1 MQCRHST
8 DLDGYCRGVRNGLW
22 KWAGHTHNPHTHT
35 HSNKYSRSQSGD
47 SKCYNLFAVFPV
59 KCSILYKWK
68 HQQLP
73 RKNALVQGCCRFPV
87 PLPVSFK
94 TSHLPGCY
102 PNEINSTKLNK
113 DDTKGVR
120 TKDSPRIEMKPTG
133 ILKLTEL
140 PHWQSQVSFGKR
152 ISAESED
159 YSGTIYF

>member
-1 MQCRHST
+1 MDIVVGWGMGCEN
-8 DLDGYCRGVRNGLW
+8 GRG
-22 KWAGHTHNPHTHT
+22 TPTIHNPHTHT

-47 SKCYNLFAVFPV
+47 SKCNNLFAVFPV

-68 HQQLP
+68 HQKLP

-87 PLPVSFK
+87 PLPVSF
-94 TSHLPGCY
+94 LPGCY

-140 PHWQSQVSFGKR
+140 PHWQSQVSFGKGYQKGVR
-152 ISAESED
+152 ITVVR
-159 YSGTIYF
+159 YIF